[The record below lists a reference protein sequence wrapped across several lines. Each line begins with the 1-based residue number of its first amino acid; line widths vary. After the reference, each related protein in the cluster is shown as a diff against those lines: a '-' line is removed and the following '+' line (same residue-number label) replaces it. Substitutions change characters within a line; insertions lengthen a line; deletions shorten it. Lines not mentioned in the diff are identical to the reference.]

1 MSGEGIFN
9 DRSTHIWADQ
19 NPHSVRERSFQ
30 YQFYL
35 NVWAGIQNGQ
45 LIRPH
50 IMPPRLNAEQYLYFL
65 QNVLFQLLE
74 DFTIDIR
81 ANMWYLHD
89 GAPCHFAQVVQ
100 NWLNENF
107 SGRWIERN
115 RPVAWPARSPDLN
128 PCDFLWGY
136 MKDLVYSVP
145 IDTIDVLREQVE
157 NAATTIRNNRGMLE
171 RVKGFFRRRLQFCI
185 DNNGGQFE
193 HFL

>member
-1 MSGEGIFN
+1 LGRDSKWTAYKTSHYATPAKCRTIFIFSAK
-9 DRSTHIWADQ
+9 R
-19 NPHSVRERSFQ
+19 V
-30 YQFYL
+30 
-35 NVWAGIQNGQ
+35 
-45 LIRPH
+45 
-50 IMPPRLNAEQYLYFL
+50 
-65 QNVLFQLLE
+65 LE